1 MNIVLHY
8 VKQLTSFSGRRLYF
22 NLAGMVVSS
31 LLDGI
36 GILLLIPMLS
46 ISGIVDGNVSIP
58 SMDEALSFL
67 REFPVS
73 TGLILVLGAYL
84 VISVTQFIM
93 QRKLNMQNV
102 DIHQSFIH
110 ELRLRSY
117 RELLSAKW
125 EFYLNRRKSDIINT
139 LTAEMSRVNTG
150 VHLCM
155 QTTTS
160 IIFTV
165 IQIGLALWIS
175 APITLLVV
183 ISGVLLALF
192 SRRFSKRS
200 MALGRVTVELSQ
212 QYMAGITDLFNGI
225 KEVKSNRLEHSRMKW
240 VQMLSGKLRQ
250 EQREFTRIRTASQL
264 LYKISSAVLIAAFI
278 YTSVIFFQSR
288 PEQMIVIIVIF
299 SRLWPRFINIQ
310 ANFEQ
315 VSSFIP
321 AFRSLYELQKHSNEE
336 AEHQSAL
343 AEIQDLRRT
352 EPLRM
357 KQGIGCRNVYFRYR
371 SEESGYAL
379 ENVSLQIPVNQMTAI
394 VGRSGAGKST
404 LIDLIMGLIQPEE
417 GEVLIDGKPLTG
429 EKLKQFR
436 HSISYVPQDPF
447 LFHGSIRDNLLLV
460 EPDATDERIWE
471 ALELS
476 AAASFIRQ
484 LPQRL
489 DTLIGDRG
497 IKISGGERQRL
508 VLGRALLRKP
518 SILVLDEATSA
529 LDTENETKIQ
539 EVLDQLRGK
548 TTILVIAH
556 RFSTIRNADQVI
568 VLDQG
573 RIVQNGDY
581 KQLALEQRGLFRKLL
596 GARRDFDNNQ
606 PYEGE
611 VYDWRSN

>member
-8 VKQLTSFSGRRLYF
+8 VKQLTSFSGRRLYV

-46 ISGIVDGNVSIP
+46 ISGIVDVNIGIP
-58 SMDEALSFL
+58 SINEALSFL
-67 REFPVS
+67 REFPTS
-73 TGLILVLGAYL
+73 IGLLIVLGAYL
-84 VISVTQFIM
+84 FISIIQYIM
-93 QRKLNMQNV
+93 QRKLNIQNV

-139 LTAEMSRVNTG
+139 LTTEMTRVNTG

-225 KEVKSNRLEHSRMKW
+225 KEVKSNRLEHSRMTW
-240 VQMLSGKLRQ
+240 VQKLSGKLRH
-250 EQREFTRIRTASQL
+250 EQQEFTRIRTASQL
-264 LYKISSAVLIAAFI
+264 LYRISSAVLIAAFM
-278 YTSVIFFQSR
+278 YTSVIFFHSR

-321 AFRSLYELQKHSNEE
+321 AFRSLYELQKHSKEDAEVQGTQSGLDE
-336 AEHQSAL
+336 A
-343 AEIQDLRRT
+343 RYT

-357 KQGIGCRNVYFRYR
+357 SQGIACSGVYFRYR
-371 SEESGYAL
+371 SEEQGYAL
-379 ENVSLQIPVNQMTAI
+379 DNVTLQIPANQMTAI

-429 EKLKQFR
+429 ETLEQFR
-436 HSISYVPQDPF
+436 RSISYVPQDPF

-460 EPDATDERIWE
+460 EPNATDEQIWE
-471 ALELS
+471 ALAFSS
-476 AAASFIRQ
+476 AANFVKQ
-484 LPQRL
+484 LPLGL

-497 IKISGGERQRL
+497 MKLSGGERQRL

-529 LDTENETKIQ
+529 LDNENETKIQ

-581 KQLALEQRGLFRKLL
+581 KQLALEQKGLFRKLL
-596 GARRDFDNNQ
+596 GTRRDFDNNP

-611 VYDWRSN
+611 LYDWRSN